1 MRQPDRSRGA
11 RTGSSGYSLV
21 ELVVVISI
29 GGVLAAYVGPRFFD
43 QQTFAQRGYADEL
56 AAALRGT
63 QKAAV
68 ITGCP
73 ARLVLSAGGYGAS
86 QQAASGNACNP
97 LDASWPTAV
106 LGADGSAI
114 GGSAP
119 SGIVAGP
126 AGTFQF
132 DAQGRLAASPAS
144 TITVGSRSITID
156 PATGFVQ
163 VQ

>member
-1 MRQPDRSRGA
+1 MR
-11 RTGSSGYSLV
+11 GYSLI

-73 ARLVLSAGGYGAS
+73 AQLVLAAGSYSAR

-97 LDASWPTAV
+97 ADVSWPTAV

-114 GGSAP
+114 SGSAP
-119 SGIVAGP
+119 SGTAAGP

-132 DAQGRLAASPAS
+132 DAQGRLAASPGS
-144 TITVGSRSITID
+144 TITVGSRSITVD
-156 PATGFVQ
+156 ATTGFVQ
-163 VQ
+163 VR